1 VEGKVRPCCC
11 CYTPHTDPTR
21 MHIENCTVVV
31 EDEQGEQSISKIRE
45 RLRGE
50 PQGGTIFVVDV
61 PVAVDIG
68 TNKRGEEAI

>member
-1 VEGKVRPCCC
+1 
-11 CYTPHTDPTR
+11 

-31 EDEQGEQSISKIRE
+31 EDEQGEQLISKIRE